1 MEDVEAVV
9 FLSDDDEVEE
19 ASKWVAKQARKT
31 SGLRCAAHLV
41 GLLRVARALG
51 HNCDSPLLLS
61 RAVSV
66 WRARHGCGR
75 ARPWCRS
82 KYYSP

>member
-51 HNCDSPLLLS
+51 HNCDSPYIALPRGVRMEGAS
-61 RAVSV
+61 RVWTGASLVS
-66 WRARHGCGR
+66 
-75 ARPWCRS
+75 
-82 KYYSP
+82 